1 MAKQK
6 EICNEFI
13 LADEIEGWEY
23 RINDNIKMT
32 KFLEFW
38 RLRYFLT
45 TISVGLLFSFKYPGI
60 ALLWTI
66 FLCLFDFLLMRL
78 KARKHFQTQLNEL
91 KVLLA
96 DGPYDWDKK
105 RNEPYDHNFGKKKVS
120 KASPVYLMRKAW
132 ISYLS
137 DYLLENEFKVLDG
150 GCKGGEISQTVIDT
164 GAKIVGII

>member
-1 MAKQK
+1 
-6 EICNEFI
+6 
-13 LADEIEGWEY
+13 
-23 RINDNIKMT
+23 
-32 KFLEFW
+32 
-38 RLRYFLT
+38 
-45 TISVGLLFSFKYPGI
+45 
-60 ALLWTI
+60 
-66 FLCLFDFLLMRL
+66 MRL

-120 KASPVYLMRKAW
+120 KDSPVYLMRKAW

-137 DYLLENEFKVLDG
+137 DYLLENEFKVLDA
-150 GCKGGEISQTVIDT
+150 GCKGGEISQTVLYT